1 MIKPENNINLVSIYI
16 LRSLLEKHDWYYN
29 YSDDSRYFR
38 KGEDELKEIRR
49 LVLLLGD
56 EGDKLFKEHL
66 HNSRH

>member
-1 MIKPENNINLVSIYI
+1 MNLVSIDI

-56 EGDKLFKEHL
+56 EGDNLFKEHL
-66 HNSRH
+66 HSSRH

>member
-1 MIKPENNINLVSIYI
+1 MNLVSIDI

-56 EGDKLFKEHL
+56 EGDNLFKEHL